1 MMTTTKEGLD
11 LTYSYNT
18 PTGPLLFRESSI
30 IKLSKNDT
38 SKYEESLKDLIDEYK
53 DFAKKSDL
61 VRSTKYK
68 FKKYISN
75 SKKVY
80 NFNSTN
86 KIWWF
91 FNKDLQL
98 LTYIFNYELIRFIL

>member
-1 MMTTTKEGLD
+1 MSTTSKENLD

-38 SKYEESLKDLIDEYK
+38 SKYEDSLKDLIDEYK
-53 DFAKKSDL
+53 DFTKKSDL
-61 VRSTKYK
+61 VRSTKYR
-68 FKKYISN
+68 FKKYIPN

-80 NFNSTN
+80 NFNSAN
-86 KIWWF
+86 KIW
-91 FNKDLQL
+91 
-98 LTYIFNYELIRFIL
+98 